1 MLSKKKQKNSLPY
14 AENEGEYGDYKVKRN
29 KTLDNIMLIVSLLAA
44 LALWIYVYNSTNT
57 TDEKTF
63 NLVSIEKKNAD
74 ALFEDYDLVVQSMNI
89 DTLNVSVM
97 GSKDAMSKLDIS
109 DIKAYINL
117 SGINEANEYTLDVL
131 VDVPEGIT
139 CVSQT
144 VYRVEVR
151 VDRSTS
157 KEFTIDSSNVM
168 LKEWSLEQGY
178 ELGNLSTNITKVTLE
193 GSSTDISK
201 VASVGVMTGAV
212 GNIKNNMTANCQIVL
227 LDASGNQIE
236 LPGIHVKT
244 DKPSIEAK
252 IEVLKRKIISL
263 EVSTLYGYVPSELV
277 KITPAQIEIFGDPA
291 LVDSV
296 SSYPLTTVNEKEI
309 GVSAPYT
316 REFELSLN
324 GLQISDGNGNKVE
337 RATVEIDLGSLE
349 YRTIQGVELYKGGD
363 SIGYVEV
370 TLVAKRDDEMC
381 TGMLNKITAEE
392 IKAYYEDGMNM
403 LAINFDQLYAEY
415 IFESG
420 NAVPDDLE

>member
-1 MLSKKKQKNSLPY
+1 MLSKKKQKENSLPY

-117 SGINEANEYTLDVL
+117 SGINEAKEYTLDVL

-252 IEVLKRKIISL
+252 IEVLKRKIIPL

-337 RATVEIDLGSLE
+337 RATVEIDLSSLE
-349 YRTIQGVELYKGGD
+349 YRKIQGVELYKGGD
-363 SIGYVEV
+363 SIGNVEV

-420 NAVPDDLE
+420 NAVPDDL